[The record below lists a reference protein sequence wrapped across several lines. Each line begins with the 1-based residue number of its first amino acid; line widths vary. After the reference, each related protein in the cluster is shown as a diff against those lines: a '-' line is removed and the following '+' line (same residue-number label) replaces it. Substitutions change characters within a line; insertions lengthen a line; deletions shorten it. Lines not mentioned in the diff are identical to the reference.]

1 MTSLASQYRTP
12 AAADVWSA
20 RVMPRPAAH
29 VVTRVMTLL
38 LWLAMSLLM
47 SACVSTEPRTLM
59 PTVTLSPENVL
70 LADNTGSAQTPAVSF
85 GLTSGIN
92 ESDSLTNV
100 SVLPGVRVR
109 AVAPNGAADRAGI
122 RAGDVV
128 LSVDGAASNHPD
140 MLEALALQTTGER
153 TFSFEVRR
161 NTTVFQA
168 NVTVRPA
175 LENQAPPVELY
186 RADPLL
192 LRAGF
197 STEWLQTTGQSPVS
211 GARLVRLFDLSP
223 LPGAGLRTD
232 DIILTVNGE
241 AVSSAQG
248 LITLINNGYQ
258 PGDAVTLGFSRNNQ
272 LQTARVNLW
281 NPGRRL
287 SELSVWPLFTYESSL
302 APERSRLR
310 VGDLILF
317 SLFNY
322 ERNGPERS
330 FSVLGL
336 IRSSSG
342 LGELAEE

>member
-1 MTSLASQYRTP
+1 MASLTTQHIARSARATSLLVA
-12 AAADVWSA
+12 
-20 RVMPRPAAH
+20 
-29 VVTRVMTLL
+29 LL
-38 LWLAMSLLM
+38 L

-59 PTVTLSPENVL
+59 PTVTLSPENML
-70 LADNTGSAQTPAVSF
+70 LQNNSGAVQTPTVSF
-85 GLTSGIN
+85 GFSGGIN

-100 SVLPGVRVR
+100 SILPGVRVR
-109 AVAPNGAADRAGI
+109 AVTPNGAAERAGI
-122 RAGDVV
+122 RAGDVI
-128 LSVDGAASNHPD
+128 LAVDGATTNHPD
-140 MLEALALQTTGER
+140 MLDALALQTTAER
-153 TFSFEVRR
+153 TFNFEVRR

-175 LENQAPPVELY
+175 LENQAAPVELY

-197 STEWLQTTGQSPVS
+197 STEWLQTTNHTPVA

-232 DIILTVNGE
+232 DIILTVDGE
-241 AVSSAQG
+241 AISSAQG
-248 LITLINNGYQ
+248 LITLVNNRHQ
-258 PGDAVTLGFSRNNQ
+258 PGDTVTLGFSRNNQ
-272 LQTARVNLW
+272 LQTARVSLW
-281 NPGRRL
+281 DPGRRL
-287 SELSVWPLFTYESSL
+287 SEFSVWPLFTYESSL
-302 APERSRLR
+302 NPQRSRLR